1 MKIEIGTKATTPMP
15 GGLMWPAVA
24 VGDVTETTQ
33 TVVDRTTNQP
43 VEIIVSRAD
52 FVSLRETKE
61 GEKYLA
67 FSNEVINFGYRAVA
81 LPRFDAVV
89 GLDVAEDGTILTL
102 ADLLNL
108 HAVSYGKFAA
118 EQFAAR
124 KATAAA
130 DL

>member
-1 MKIEIGTKATTPMP
+1 MKIAIGTKVTTPMP
-15 GGLMWPAVA
+15 GGLMWPAVV
-24 VGDVTETTQ
+24 VGDLTSTTQ
-33 TVVDRTTNQP
+33 TVIDRTTNEP
-43 VEIIVSRAD
+43 VEIEVTRFDAI
-52 FVSLRETKE
+52 SLRETRE

-67 FSNEVINFGYRAVA
+67 FSNEVANFGYRVVA

-89 GLDVAEDGTILTL
+89 GLDATEEGEVITL